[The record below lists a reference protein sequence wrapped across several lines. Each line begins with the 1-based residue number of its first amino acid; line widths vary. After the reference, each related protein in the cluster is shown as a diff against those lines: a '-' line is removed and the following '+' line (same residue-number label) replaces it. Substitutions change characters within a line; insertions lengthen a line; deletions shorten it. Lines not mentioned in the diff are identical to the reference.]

1 MNFLLDGSTTFLRGH
16 GVDGSSGISSAQR
29 LLIVAIGLQVALA
42 VPSLLA
48 LMLDDRLLNGISV
61 WSKPLKF
68 QVSLTMMLA
77 TVLLLLPLIE
87 TTVREGWGV
96 WLACLVACA
105 TASGEILYITLQAA
119 RGRASHFNADTP
131 IEAFAYGLMGV
142 GAVLLVLSSLA
153 IGVFL
158 LLRPSPDAPAGLQMG
173 GAWGLILGSLLT
185 LVTALA
191 LGSGQIAGP
200 GHWVG
205 GVRSDVGGLF
215 LLGWSRSG
223 GDLRVPHFFA
233 THIMQALPIV
243 GLILDIVAPRLVSAG
258 LLAAGTLSVTVVG
271 ATFAQAVAGRPF
283 F

>member
-1 MNFLLDGSTTFLRGH
+1 MNLLFDGSTSLMPGPSLTGQMTFT
-16 GVDGSSGISSAQR
+16 SAQR
-29 LLIVAIGLQVALA
+29 LLVVAIGLQVALA
-42 VPSLLA
+42 LPSLVA
-48 LMLDDRLLNGISV
+48 LVLDDRLLNGVSV

-68 QVSLTMMLA
+68 QASLIVMLG
-77 TVLLLLPLIE
+77 TLLLLLPLIE
-87 TTVREGWGV
+87 TAVRQGWGV
-96 WLACLVACA
+96 WLACLVACT

-119 RGRASHFNADTP
+119 RGRASHFNAETP
-131 IEAFAYGLMGV
+131 IEALAYGLMGF
-142 GAVLLVLSSLA
+142 GAVLLVLSSLV
-153 IGVFL
+153 IGL
-158 LLRPSPDAPAGLQMG
+158 YILLRPAPDALPGLQLG

-205 GVRSDVGGLF
+205 GVRTDVGGLF

-233 THIMQALPIV
+233 THIMQALPIA
-243 GLILDIVAPRLVSAG
+243 GLALDLLAPRLVVTG
-258 LLAAGTLSVTVVG
+258 LLAASALCVAVVG
-271 ATFAQAVAGRPF
+271 GTFAQAVAGRPF